1 MQEREGDLVLREEE
15 DGSRGN
21 RNEKEKIGGGGG
33 ERERER
39 ANDKVTIDM
48 AIFAT

>member
-1 MQEREGDLVLREEE
+1 LVLREEE

-33 ERERER
+33 RERER